1 MHFDSITTDTAAVS
15 DLFGDLSE
23 VVDETDGGR
32 LLEWVVDVVDVHL
45 TLVKQVME
53 NIDCLHGRRALL
65 LVSKNQV
72 DPFVEVGRHIVAL
85 QSLQPGRKTRLRLIL
100 YIRTETWINLTD
112 IGSFLTSLWTLMNS
126 LGSPLAQGGRMTS
139 PSLVP
144 FCLAPGTSNRGQI
157 EH

>member
-1 MHFDSITTDTAAVS
+1 MCFDSITTDTAAVS
-15 DLFGDLSE
+15 DLFRDLSK
-23 VVDETDGGR
+23 VVDEADGGC

-45 TLVKQVME
+45 ALIEQVVE
-53 NIDCLHGRRALL
+53 NVDCLHGRRTLL
-65 LVSKNQV
+65 LVSENQV
-72 DPFVEVGRHIVAL
+72 DPFMEMGRHVVTL

-100 YIRTETWINLTD
+100 YICTETWINLTD
-112 IGSFLTSLWTLMNS
+112 MGSFLTSLWTLMNS

-144 FCLAPGTSNRGQI
+144 FCLAPGTSNRRQI